1 MTTSQITILS
11 ILILYLIVN
20 IIVGIWMSRI
30 SARQNASGGF
40 LQNYFVGGRSMGGFV
55 LAMTLVATYT
65 SASSF
70 LGGPGLAADWG
81 LSQSWVA
88 AIQIGTAFLTLGV
101 IGKKFAMISRR
112 IDSITV
118 TDYFKARYH
127 SPAVVILCGL
137 CLVVFFI
144 TQMVAQFIGGATLVN
159 SVTGLPYWAGLAL
172 FGLVVIIYTAIG
184 GFKAVVIT
192 DTIQGIIMTIGT
204 FLLLFFVIRA
214 GGGMENI
221 ISQLNTMN
229 PGWDLLGKG
238 PYGEG
243 IAALSPG
250 YLISFWILVGV
261 GVLGLPQTAVR
272 GMGFKD
278 THSMHKA
285 MIYGTIVVGILM
297 IGMHFAGALTLPL
310 LPEEGIAS
318 TDQVIPYIVL
328 NYMPTWAAGLFL
340 AAPLAAVMSTVS
352 SLLILA
358 SATILKDLYLTY
370 IVKEA
375 STNENAIAKKNAS
388 SGENDTVEKGS
399 ADEENAVTKEDS
411 SMKENEAAKEDAHSK
426 KIPLYSFLLTVLLGV
441 IVFIIALSPPD
452 IIVWINLFAM
462 GGLEATF
469 FWPLIGG
476 LYWKKGNSACCIA
489 SILVGLTVFI
499 FFNQVKIAPFHIHEI
514 VLGLAA
520 GGIAYFLTG
529 LLNKKEPDP
538 EMLDKCF

>member
-1 MTTSQITILS
+1 MTSEQTTILL
-11 ILILYLIVN
+11 ILIAYLIVN
-20 IIVGIWMSRI
+20 IALGLWVSR
-30 SARQNASGGF
+30 SGSKKSSGGF
-40 LQNYFVGGRSMGGFV
+40 LQNYFAGGRSMGGLV

-70 LGGPGLAADWG
+70 LGGPGLSASWG
-81 LSQSWVA
+81 LSQVWVA
-88 AIQIGTAFLTLGV
+88 AVQIGTAFLTLGV
-101 IGKKFAMISRR
+101 IGKKFALISRR
-112 IDSITV
+112 IDSVTV
-118 TDYFKARYH
+118 TDYFKARYN
-127 SPAVVILCGL
+127 SPAVVILCGI

-144 TQMVAQFIGGATLVN
+144 TQMVAQFIGGATLVE
-159 SVTGLPYWAGLAL
+159 SVTGLPYWAALAL
-172 FGLVVIIYTAIG
+172 FGLVVVLYTSIG

-192 DTIQGIIMTIGT
+192 DTLQGIIMTVGT

-221 ISQLNTMN
+221 TNQLDILN

-238 PYGEG
+238 AYGEG
-243 IAALSPG
+243 TAALSPG
-250 YLISFWILVGV
+250 YMISFWVLVGA

-278 THSMHKA
+278 TRSMHRA
-285 MIYGTIVVGILM
+285 MLYGTIVVGILM
-297 IGMHFAGALTLPL
+297 IGMHFAGVLTLPL

-318 TDQVIPYIVL
+318 TDQVIPYVVL

-370 IVKEA
+370 I
-375 STNENAIAKKNAS
+375 AKDRN
-388 SGENDTVEKGS
+388 TTS
-399 ADEENAVTKEDS
+399 ADSANLAVQEDTQR
-411 SMKENEAAKEDAHSK
+411 K
-426 KIPLYSFLLTVLLGV
+426 KIPLFSFLLTAGLGV
-441 IVFIIALSPPD
+441 IVFFIALSPPD

-476 LYWKKGNSACCIA
+476 LYWKKGNSKCCIA
-489 SILVGLTVFI
+489 SIIVGLAVFI
-499 FFNQVKIAPFHIHEI
+499 FFNQVKIAPFNIHEI
-514 VLGLAA
+514 VFGLAA

-529 LLNKKEPDP
+529 LLTKSEPDP
-538 EMLDKCF
+538 VMLEQCF

>member
-1 MTTSQITILS
+1 MTGEQITILS
-11 ILILYLIVN
+11 VLILYLIANVAL
-20 IIVGIWMSRI
+20 GLWMSR
-30 SARQNASGGF
+30 SSKQNPKGGF
-40 LQNYFVGGRSMGGFV
+40 LQNYFAGGRSMGGLV

-70 LGGPGLAADWG
+70 LGGPGLSSSWG
-81 LSQSWVA
+81 LSQVWVA

-101 IGKKFAMISRR
+101 IGKKFALISRR
-112 IDSITV
+112 IDSVTV
-118 TDYFKARYH
+118 TDYFKARYN
-127 SPAVVILCGL
+127 SPAVVILCGV

-144 TQMVAQFIGGATLVN
+144 TQMVAQFIGGATLVE
-159 SVTGLPYWAGLAL
+159 SVTGLPYWAALAL
-172 FGLVVIIYTAIG
+172 FAAVVVVYTSIG

-192 DTIQGIIMTIGT
+192 DTLQGIIMTIGT

-221 ISQLNTMN
+221 TGQLDALN

-238 PYGEG
+238 VYGEG
-243 IAALSPG
+243 TTALSPG
-250 YLISFWILVGV
+250 YMISFWVLVGA

-278 THSMHKA
+278 TRSMHRA
-285 MIYGTIVVGILM
+285 MIYGTVVVGILM
-297 IGMHFAGALTLPL
+297 IGMHFAGVLTLPL
-310 LPEEGIAS
+310 LPEGGIAS
-318 TDQVIPYIVL
+318 TDQVIPYVVL
-328 NYMPTWAAGLFL
+328 KYMPPWAAGLFL

-370 IVKEA
+370 I
-375 STNENAIAKKNAS
+375 
-388 SGENDTVEKGS
+388 
-399 ADEENAVTKEDS
+399 
-411 SMKENEAAKEDAHSK
+411 AKESK
-426 KIPLYSFLLTVLLGV
+426 TASDKDESQRRKIPLYSFLLTAGLGV
-441 IVFIIALSPPD
+441 IVFLFALSPPD

-476 LYWKKGNSACCIA
+476 LYWKRGNSKCCIV
-489 SILVGLTVFI
+489 SIIVGVGVFI
-499 FFNQVKIAPFHIHEI
+499 FFNQVKIAPFNIHEI
-514 VLGLAA
+514 VFGLIA

-529 LLNKKEPDP
+529 LFNKKEPDP
-538 EMLDKCF
+538 VMLEKCF

>member
-1 MTTSQITILS
+1 MTGEQTVILL
-11 ILILYLIVN
+11 ILIAYLIAN
-20 IIVGIWMSRI
+20 IVLGLWVSR
-30 SARQNASGGF
+30 SGSKSSSGGF
-40 LQNYFVGGRSMGGFV
+40 LQNYFAGGRSMGGLV

-70 LGGPGLAADWG
+70 LGGPGLSASWG
-81 LSQSWVA
+81 LSQVWVA
-88 AIQIGTAFLTLGV
+88 AVQIGTAFLTLGV
-101 IGKKFAMISRR
+101 IGKKFALISRR
-112 IDSITV
+112 IDSVTV
-118 TDYFKARYH
+118 TDYFKARYN
-127 SPAVVILCGL
+127 SPAVVILCGV

-144 TQMVAQFIGGATLVN
+144 TQMVAQFIGGATLVE
-159 SVTGLPYWAGLAL
+159 SVTGLPYWTSLAL
-172 FGLVVIIYTAIG
+172 FGLVVVLYTSIG

-192 DTIQGIIMTIGT
+192 DTLQGIIMTVGT

-221 ISQLNTMN
+221 TSQLDVLN

-238 PYGEG
+238 AYGEG
-243 IAALSPG
+243 TAALSPG
-250 YLISFWILVGV
+250 YMISFWVLVGA

-278 THSMHKA
+278 TRSMHRA
-285 MIYGTIVVGILM
+285 MLYGTIVVGILM
-297 IGMHFAGALTLPL
+297 IGMHFAGVLTLPL

-318 TDQVIPYIVL
+318 TDQVIPYVVL

-370 IVKEA
+370 I
-375 STNENAIAKKNAS
+375 AKDRKTA
-388 SGENDTVEKGS
+388 S
-399 ADEENAVTKEDS
+399 ADHAAQEDTQR
-411 SMKENEAAKEDAHSK
+411 K
-426 KIPLYSFLLTVLLGV
+426 KIPLFSFLLTAGLGV
-441 IVFIIALSPPD
+441 IVFFIALSPPD

-476 LYWKKGNSACCIA
+476 LYWKKGNSKCCIA
-489 SILVGLTVFI
+489 SIIVGLAVFI
-499 FFNQVKIAPFHIHEI
+499 FFNQVKIAPFNIHEI
-514 VLGLAA
+514 VFGLAA

-529 LLNKKEPDP
+529 LLTKTEPDP
-538 EMLDKCF
+538 VMLEQCF